1 MSPAAHVTTQVMTI
15 LSRVIQQN
23 ARRLSADL
31 PKAANG
37 DHDAIHD
44 VRVASRRL
52 RAALPIAGE
61 ATRTDV
67 RALVRSIRKVTRA
80 FSGLR
85 EADVVL
91 ELVQAWPA
99 AGSWSALALT
109 RLETRCDQLRAAEFR
124 ASRDAMD
131 RVDLDDLTAQCVT
144 LAGSL
149 KDTAEPGAVA
159 VALAGETRRR
169 VHGLQDA
176 ITETGIVYA
185 VEPLHRVRLAAKKLR
200 YTLEVGSRALPEA
213 GPKARR
219 QLKLMQAR
227 LGDLHDLQILQQ
239 HVREAAGQAAA
250 DPAVSADLKAMD
262 RAIEVRCRQAHAG
275 ILRTR
280 PRLEAAL
287 KDVDRAAAALIVPR
301 AVGRMA
307 RMQGQR
313 RRKTAAG

>member
-1 MSPAAHVTTQVMTI
+1 VSPAAHVTTQVISI

-37 DHDAIHD
+37 DRDAIHD

-67 RALVRSIRKVTRA
+67 RAIIRTIRKVTRA

-99 AGSWSALALT
+99 SGSWSALALT
-109 RLETRCDQLRAAEFR
+109 RLETRCDQLRAQEFR
-124 ASRDAMD
+124 ASRDAME
-131 RVDLDDLTAQCVT
+131 RVDLEDLTAQCVT
-144 LAGSL
+144 LGASL
-149 KDTAEPGAVA
+149 KQTAEPGAVA
-159 VALAGETRRR
+159 LALAGETRRR
-169 VHGLQDA
+169 VHALQEA
-176 ITETGIVYA
+176 ITDTGIVYA
-185 VEPLHRVRLAAKKLR
+185 VEPLHRIRLAAKKLR
-200 YTLEVGSRALPEA
+200 YTLEVASRALPAA
-213 GPKARR
+213 GSKARR
-219 QLKLMQAR
+219 QLKGVQSR

-239 HVREAAGQAAA
+239 HVREAAAEAAA
-250 DPAVSADLKAMD
+250 DPALSADLKAMD

-280 PRLEAAL
+280 PRLDAAL
-287 KDVDRAAAALIVPR
+287 TDVDRAAAALIVPR

-307 RMQGQR
+307 RMQGHR
-313 RRKTAAG
+313 GRKTAAG